1 MTVTTET
8 KVRWT
13 SADLEL
19 MPDDDCRYEIIDGDL
34 YVTRAPHWNHQ
45 RIITRILRSLSN
57 WVVEHQ
63 QGEVITTPGLIFADE
78 NNVIPDLVW
87 VSDEKIATNID
98 QSGHLTIAPELV
110 VEVLSQTP
118 KDIER
123 DRQAKLKLYSRVG
136 VHEYWI
142 IDWQK
147 QEVEIYRRSQ
157 ARLELVFTLFS
168 EDVLTSPLFPEFSL
182 KVAQIFA

>member
-34 YVTRAPHWNHQ
+34 YVTRAPHWKHQ
-45 RIITRILRSLSN
+45 DVISN
-57 WVVEHQ
+57 LTTELTLWCRQ
-63 QGEVITTPGLIFADE
+63 SRQGKVLTTPGLVFSDE
-78 NNVIPDLVW
+78 NNAIPDLVW
-87 VSDEKIATNID
+87 ASKKTLDENID
-98 QSGHLTIAPELV
+98 SSGHFTAAPELA
-110 VEVLSQTP
+110 VEVLSQTSR
-118 KDIER
+118 DIER

-157 ARLELVFTLFS
+157 ARLQLVYNLFS
-168 EDVLTSPLFPEFSL
+168 EDDLTSPLFPEFSL
-182 KVAQIFA
+182 KVAKIFV